1 MMIMIMKKKMK
12 NISTYIIEKLVIDKD
27 VNVQKLNTDTAVSCI
42 CDICSISFEKEDN
55 KKMIEEIEKWC
66 QDNKIEKLDD
76 FVCKSPLEHI
86 RKKSYSYVDNLEK
99 KGWIDH
105 IEEIPNDK
113 IQEYKDDIRSGSLI
127 ATSGFYKKLYL
138 NDILQPPV
146 LAYVFDFID
155 AFFIFEKKEK

>member
-1 MMIMIMKKKMK
+1 MKQ
-12 NISTYIIEKLVIDKD
+12 ISKYITEKLVIDD
-27 VNVQKLNTDTAVSCI
+27 TVQVCNVDTAVSCI

-66 QDNKIEKLDD
+66 KDNKIEKLDD

-86 RKKSYSYVDNLEK
+86 RKKSYVYVDNLEK
-99 KGWIDH
+99 KGWTDH
-105 IEEIPNDK
+105 IEEIPNKK

-127 ATSGFYKKLYL
+127 AASGFYKKLYL
-138 NDILQPPV
+138 NDTLHPPI

-155 AFFIFEKKEK
+155 AFFIFEKKDK